1 MLTNDPGMPHFTI
14 EYSANLDGAVDM
26 LALCEEIRRV
36 ALSTGVFE
44 TGAVRVR
51 AIRCDHFAIA
61 DGDPRNSFIDVSL
74 RIGAG
79 RDLATRKRIGEQVFA
94 AMQTFLSALFA
105 SQHFALSFEIREI
118 DRELSYKRNS
128 IHERLRK

>member
-1 MLTNDPGMPHFTI
+1 MPHFNI
-14 EYSANLDGAVDM
+14 EYSANLEGTVD
-26 LALCEEIRRV
+26 LPTFCQHIRRA

-44 TGAVRVR
+44 TGAIRVR

-61 DGDPRNSFIDVSL
+61 DGDPRNSFLDVSL

-79 RDLATRKRIGEQVFA
+79 RDLATRKRIGDQIFE
-94 AMQTFLSALFA
+94 AMKTFLATLFEEKY
-105 SQHFALSFEIREI
+105 FALSFEIREI
-118 DRELSYKRNS
+118 DPDLSYKKNS